1 MTREDINRDLS
12 AYKRGVEKLAKLTA
26 EREQYMTMGTNMSP
40 VYSHTP
46 TPLNNSGK
54 VEPAALALAALDR
67 EIDGVKDKLPK
78 QKERV
83 LELLGLLS
91 EGVALRMMMYHYVEC
106 REMSE
111 IEALMNYSYSR
122 LRQLRSDA
130 IGKITEKIITHY
142 Q

>member
-1 MTREDINRDLS
+1 MTREDIYRDLS

-54 VEPAALALAALDR
+54 VEARSVWLWRRLDR

-83 LELLGLLS
+83 LELLGAAQRGRCPAHDDVPCRSAGSWERIEGADELL
-91 EGVALRMMMYHYVEC
+91 V
-106 REMSE
+106 
-111 IEALMNYSYSR
+111 
-122 LRQLRSDA
+122 
-130 IGKITEKIITHY
+130 
-142 Q
+142 